1 MSGGGQQKVALA
13 RVLLKSCKIVLA
25 DEPTGNL
32 DYNNSVI
39 AFDLFEKIRKH
50 GKTVVIVTHDFEL
63 GKRCDY
69 IIDLPK
75 SRSDVYD
82 L

>member
-1 MSGGGQQKVALA
+1 MKAVIVDLNGNNAVAL
-13 RVLLKSCKIVLA
+13 RE
-25 DEPTGNL
+25 DGR
-32 DYNNSVI
+32 
-39 AFDLFEKIRKH
+39 FEKIRNH

>member
-1 MSGGGQQKVALA
+1 MFMDISLW
-13 RVLLKSCKIVLA
+13 RSIH
-25 DEPTGNL
+25 
-32 DYNNSVI
+32 SR
-39 AFDLFEKIRKH
+39 AFDLFEKIRNH

>member
-1 MSGGGQQKVALA
+1 M
-13 RVLLKSCKIVLA
+13 
-25 DEPTGNL
+25 EENF
-32 DYNNSVI
+32 
-39 AFDLFEKIRKH
+39 FDLFEKIRNH